1 MDKENYVPKKP
12 TWTIKKWL
20 VDALQ
25 MDNRYTYS
33 VYRDD
38 FKLKSFS
45 SKEQAEKFI
54 QKQK

>member
-38 FKLKSFS
+38 FKLKSFP